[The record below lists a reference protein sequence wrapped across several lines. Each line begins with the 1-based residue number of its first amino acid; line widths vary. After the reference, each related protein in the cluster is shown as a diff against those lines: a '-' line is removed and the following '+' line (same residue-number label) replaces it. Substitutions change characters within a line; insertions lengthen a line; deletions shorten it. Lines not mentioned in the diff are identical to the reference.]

1 MKELKEICCVIQART
16 QSTRVINKML
26 RPFAGSSLFEIA
38 VDKILQSK
46 IPKENFYVSV
56 LDQELIDVA
65 KRKNV
70 NVFLRSEES
79 TQEPITVQKALE
91 WRKLPYKYWMIVNAC
106 NPLLKVSTINAFV
119 DAYCASDSTGMFGV
133 LEKKTFLYGSDHR
146 MLNRFFGSAEH
157 LATLE
162 TKMTETCYEGAHTLY
177 AGSMNDLEAGVYMG
191 TFANERD
198 PEFFVLDEQECYDID
213 WPSQFELAEKVYL
226 SEL

>member
-16 QSTRVINKML
+16 QSTRVPNKML
-26 RPFAGSSLFEIA
+26 RPFANSSLFEIA

-56 LDQELIDVA
+56 MDQDLIDIA
-65 KRKNV
+65 KKKNI

-91 WRKLPYKYWMIVNAC
+91 WRYLPYKYWMIVNAC
-106 NPLLKVSTINAFV
+106 NPLLKVSTINSFV
-119 DAYCASDSTGMFGV
+119 DAFCASTSPGMFGV
-133 LEKKTFLYGSDHR
+133 LEKKTFLYDSEHK

-177 AGSMNDLEAGVYMG
+177 AGTMRDLDNGVYMG
-191 TFANERD
+191 TFTAKND
-198 PEFFVLDEQECYDID
+198 PEFFVLDDQECYDID
-213 WPSQFELAEKVYL
+213 WPRQFEIAEKVYL
-226 SEL
+226 SGL